1 MVKGEPKKMS
11 YNNLNLEDFK
21 VMLSEFSK
29 LERRDEGREF
39 YVHTG
44 QGGMALFNDAMIL
57 EARIKPARSLCNR
70 LLTEDKITEDEHK
83 SLREMINSPD
93 RENLT
98 LAETILEQLNNE
110 QRRVSVPALSP
121 NT

>member
-1 MVKGEPKKMS
+1 MS
-11 YNNLNLEDFK
+11 YQDLNLEDFR

-29 LERRDEGREF
+29 LERRDEREF

-44 QGGMALFNDAMIL
+44 QRGMEMFNDAMII
-57 EARIKPARSLCNR
+57 EARVKPARSLCNK
-70 LLTEDKITEDEHK
+70 LLTENKITQDEYK
-83 SLREMINSPD
+83 SLREMIESPD

-98 LAETILEQLNNE
+98 LAETVLEQLNNE
-110 QRRVSVPALSP
+110 QRRISVQALSP

>member
-1 MVKGEPKKMS
+1 MS
-11 YNNLNLEDFK
+11 YNNLNLEDFR

-29 LERRDEGREF
+29 LERKDEGREL

-44 QGGMALFNDAMIL
+44 QRGMEMFNDAMIV
-57 EARIKPARSLCNR
+57 EARVKPARSLCNK
-70 LLTEDKITEDEHK
+70 LLADNKITNEEYK
-83 SLREMINSPD
+83 SLREMIESPD

-98 LAETILEQLNNE
+98 LAETILEQLSNE
-110 QRRVSVPALSP
+110 QRRIPVPALSP